1 MNLKSKS
8 RRNVMGYSDDRV
20 LNYAVIF
27 LVCALV
33 STLGG
38 GALALVCFA
47 LLALVVEVLLH
58 WLEQPAGKLHQQ
70 L

>member
-1 MNLKSKS
+1 MN
-8 RRNVMGYSDDRV
+8 YSDDRV
-20 LNYAVIF
+20 LNYAVVF

-38 GALALVCFA
+38 GALALVCFVF
-47 LLALVVEVLLH
+47 LALVVKALPR
-58 WLEQPAGKLHQQ
+58 WLDQSAGKLHQQ

>member
-1 MNLKSKS
+1 MNLKPS
-8 RRNVMGYSDDRV
+8 RNVMSYSDDRV
-20 LNYAVIF
+20 LNYAVVF

-38 GALALVCFA
+38 GALALVCFV
-47 LLALVVEVLLH
+47 LLTLVVEVLTHRLD
-58 WLEQPAGKLHQQ
+58 QPAGKLHQR

>member
-1 MNLKSKS
+1 MNLKLRK
-8 RRNVMGYSDDRV
+8 NVMNYSDDRV
-20 LNYAVIF
+20 LNYAVVF
-27 LVCALV
+27 LICAFV

-47 LLALVVEVLLH
+47 LLALVVEVLSH
-58 WLEQPAGKLHQQ
+58 WLDQPADKLHQQ